1 MVRNEEMKPIG
12 ATATA
17 IAHAVNQIAAEKG
30 ITDEQIAQ
38 TIGRVKSYVNVRR
51 HARKAWTAD
60 ELDEIA
66 VLFGMSNAFELI
78 DVARGL
84 RKRSS

>member
-17 IAHAVNQIAAEKG
+17 IAHAVDQIAKEKG
-30 ITDEQIAQ
+30 ITDEQIASR
-38 TIGRVKSYVNVRR
+38 IGRVKSYVNVRR
-51 HARKAWTAD
+51 NARKAWTAD

-66 VLFGMSNAFELI
+66 IMFGMANAFELI
-78 DVARGL
+78 DFARGL
-84 RKRSS
+84 HRHNS